1 LRPVAAVPTYLC
13 PQAGQAISPMRWQSP
28 ALKERWLWS
37 SARAVTMAQA
47 FRQVSP
53 SMSGSWAF
61 SA

>member
-1 LRPVAAVPTYLC
+1 
-13 PQAGQAISPMRWQSP
+13 MRWQSP